1 MGLHKVK
8 KLLQIKGNCYQ
19 NHYATHRMGEKSLQD
34 IQQRIDIQN
43 IKRTKK
49 LNIKRMI
56 NLFANGQ
63 LINGIKN

>member
-1 MGLHKVK
+1 
-8 KLLQIKGNCYQ
+8 
-19 NHYATHRMGEKSLQD
+19 MGEKSLQD